1 MTKFLLFNSKKMV
14 YSAAFKL
21 SAAESLKP
29 AWLEFVIRLCFIL
42 TISSASAQRDW
53 SLGLK
58 KMH

>member
-14 YSAAFKL
+14 C
-21 SAAESLKP
+21 SAAESLKA
-29 AWLEFVIRLCFIL
+29 AWLEFVIHLCFIL

-53 SLGLK
+53 SLDLK